1 MTRRSFLAA
10 VILILV
16 VAAALRTLWLTSDP
30 PNTRTNGVGVVWHDE
45 GAWVH
50 NARNEALWGV
60 WRTDNWNPMFL
71 TPVFTVLEYGAF
83 RAFGVG
89 TWQARVVPAV
99 SGVLAV
105 GFLIAGLTAM
115 TNRRAAVLGG
125 ALLAVNYATVM
136 WNRAALMESTMTSL
150 IVISWACYALAARR
164 PWLGFVAGCAA
175 VLAFF
180 TKASAAFFVGALVA
194 EAIAAEAV
202 RLWSAGTR
210 APRVSAAG
218 WTVAGIVCASG
229 VIAVTFVLPHW
240 TEYRF
245 YNWQMSV
252 TRKPEYGLEALAMR
266 ASWLPLVHDFFSWMW
281 PLFALACAAMVG
293 TVLGGWSSRPAARL
307 LTWWVLLGLVELIVH
322 DSGNERRYV
331 MLLPAL
337 IALSA
342 SVLATARPAIGGRVL
357 PQARFLSAALVFG
370 LGYLVAASG
379 IRMLL
384 LEDVRGGH
392 LHLTVMLSLA
402 VAAIASALVIAA
414 WQRLK
419 SWMISPFVPLTVS
432 LGVAVVIAAL
442 DVGHFA
448 TWARARTQANYRAS
462 IAVGRLLPP
471 GTSVQGKLANGLA
484 LENHI
489 RPIFIGHEFG
499 NYADRLQR
507 DDVRYILTYVS
518 PSVGFESQAG
528 SGLIQELLDRYPLH
542 RFVAT
547 FPVDETGGPDRAALI
562 EKFPEP

>member
-16 VAAALRTLWLTSDP
+16 VAAALRTVWLTSDP

-71 TPVFTVLEYGAF
+71 TPVFTILEYGAF
-83 RAFGVG
+83 RSFGVG

-99 SGVLAV
+99 SGLLAV
-105 GFLIAGLTAM
+105 AFLIAGLAAM
-115 TNRRAAVLGG
+115 SNRLAAVLGG
-125 ALLAVNYATVM
+125 GLLAVNYATVM

-150 IVISWACYALAARR
+150 IVISWACYAMAARR
-164 PWLGFVAGCAA
+164 PWLGFAAGIAA

-180 TKASAAFFVGALVA
+180 TKASAAFFVGALAA
-194 EAIAAEAV
+194 EAVAAEAV
-202 RLWSAGTR
+202 RFWSAKSRG
-210 APRVSAAG
+210 PRLSAAG
-218 WTVAGIVCASG
+218 WTIAGIVCTGG
-229 VIAVTFVLPHW
+229 VLAVAFVLPHW
-240 TEYRF
+240 AEFRF

-252 TRKPEYGLEALAMR
+252 TRKPEYGLDALAMR

-293 TVLGGWSSRPAARL
+293 AILRGSSSRPAARL
-307 LTWWVLLGLVELIVH
+307 LTWWVLLGLLELIVH

-342 SVLATARPAIGGRVL
+342 TVLAASTPALGARIL
-357 PQARFLSAALVFG
+357 PQARLLAAGLVFG

-379 IRMLL
+379 IRLL
-384 LEDVRGGH
+384 LLAEVRGGH
-392 LHLTVMLSLA
+392 LHLTVMISLA
-402 VAAIASALVIAA
+402 VAVITSVLVMAA
-414 WQRLK
+414 WPRVKVWL
-419 SWMISPFVPLTVS
+419 MSPFVPLTLS
-432 LGVAVVIAAL
+432 LGVAVVIAVL
-442 DVGHFA
+442 DLGHFV
-448 TWARARTQANYRAS
+448 TWARARSQANYRAS
-462 IAVGRLLPP
+462 VEIGRLLPP
-471 GTSVQGKLANGLA
+471 GTLVQGKLANGLA
-484 LENHI
+484 LENRT
-489 RPIFIGHEFG
+489 RPIFIGHDFG

-542 RFVAT
+542 RVIAT